1 MTKEEAASAPHPG
14 LHPLGMDGFLARFGT
29 EFSLEANRAAQAFA
43 REASALEGV
52 EEVLPALASTLV
64 RFDSTGDAAAGRR
77 GALQDRL
84 TDLLQ
89 SRDWLALPAEAAARR
104 WTLPVSFD
112 GEDAP
117 GLAEA
122 AAEAG
127 LSEADAVAQILDAAP
142 RVLAIGFAPGQPY
155 IGLLPEAWD
164 FPRRTELRD
173 VPAGALVAAIRQ
185 LVLFANASPTG
196 WLQIGRTA
204 FAPFQPGAEQ
214 PMPLRQG
221 DEIRLARISRQERQS
236 LSGTPM
242 GGARLEVLR

>member
-1 MTKEEAASAPHPG
+1 MTKKEAAPA
-14 LHPLGMDGFLARFGT
+14 LYPLGMDGFLARFASD
-29 EFSLEANRAAQAFA
+29 FSLEANRAAQAFA
-43 REASALEGV
+43 AEALTLEGA
-52 EEVLPALASTLV
+52 EEVVPALASTLV
-64 RFDSTGDAAAGRR
+64 RFDPLGDGAAARR
-77 GALQDRL
+77 AALEAGL
-84 TDLLQ
+84 SDLLD

-104 WTLPVSFD
+104 WTLPVSFE

-127 LSEADAVAQILDAAP
+127 LSEEDAVTQILEAAP

-155 IGLLPEAWD
+155 IGLLPDTWD
-164 FPRRTELRD
+164 LPRRKELRD
-173 VPAGALVAAIRQ
+173 VPPGALVAAIRQ

-204 FAPFQPGAEQ
+204 FSPFQPGADQ

-221 DEIRLARISRQERQS
+221 DEIRLARISRQERLALQ
-236 LSGTPM
+236 GDPM